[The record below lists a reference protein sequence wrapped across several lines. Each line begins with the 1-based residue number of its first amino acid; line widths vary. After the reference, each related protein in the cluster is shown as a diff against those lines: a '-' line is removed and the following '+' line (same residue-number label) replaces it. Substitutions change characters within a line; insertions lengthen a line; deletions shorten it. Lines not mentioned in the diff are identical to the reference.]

1 MLCTRLV
8 VENNAVQEGDS
19 LLSQIH
25 MNLYQLQEILAPPTL
40 LQSVI
45 GNPHVISQ

>member
-1 MLCTRLV
+1 
-8 VENNAVQEGDS
+8 
-19 LLSQIH
+19 

-45 GNPHVISQ
+45 GNPHVISQWLGASGTLFEFYCVDV